1 MSSNERTENMLRV
14 CEALQSDTGCGIARL
29 SLDDMATL
37 GLSDDDV
44 VILVGARQTVARL
57 KVAEVGSVED
67 GCLRIDG
74 IIRENAG
81 VGISERVQILKAQH
95 HPARGVTLIPSGNTR
110 NVFHQD
116 KRSFLARLRAK
127 FGRSADHFDATQDM
141 SSLRRLLE
149 GMQVV
154 TGDHLRANLFGRP
167 LDFTVAAT
175 APQGPVI
182 FDGATVIKI
191 DSKSNARSGVPAVSY
206 EDIGGLGKEIARVR
220 EMIELPLRYPEVFD
234 RLGIDPPRGALL
246 YGPPGSG
253 KTLIARAVAHEAG
266 VRFVNIN
273 GPEIIQQGYGESEG
287 LLRKIFQEAQE
298 YPATIIFIDEIDAL
312 APNRETVLGEVE
324 KRVVAQLL
332 GLMDGIRS
340 RGKVIVIAATNLPNN
355 IDPALR
361 RPGRFD
367 REIGLNPPDKVGRLE
382 ILQIHTRG
390 MPLADDV
397 DMERVAAATHG
408 FLGADLASLCREA
421 AMLCARDLLPKLDFA
436 HAHLPEE
443 VLAVIKVEM
452 RHFEQAQ
459 NEIDLSTTRQV
470 DTEVPNVRWD
480 EVGGLEEVKRIL
492 REAVEWPLKYAERF
506 EYVRTSPPKG
516 VLLTGAPGTGKTLVA
531 KALASA
537 SGVNVITVK
546 GPELLSKWVGE
557 SERGIREIFKKAR
570 QSAPTIV
577 FFDELDAIV
586 PKRGQGGGGSH
597 VSERMVGQFLLE
609 MDSIDEM
616 RGVLVLGATNRPDLI
631 DPALLRPG
639 RFDLVVEL
647 PMPDYDTRYAILE
660 VHLRVRNLSNEVS
673 LAQLAKV
680 TAGMTGAELEGLCR
694 CAAMLSIRDSIESHP
709 GKEFAPF
716 RIDPRHFKAALA
728 LCGKPDLS

>member
-1 MSSNERTENMLRV
+1 MLRV
-14 CEALQSDTGCGIARL
+14 CEALQSDAGCGIARL
-29 SLDDMATL
+29 SLDDMARL
-37 GLSDDDV
+37 GIGDGDV
-44 VILVGARQTVARL
+44 VVLAGARQTVARL
-57 KVAEVGSVED
+57 KAAEPGSVEV
-67 GCLRIDG
+67 GCLQIDG

-81 VGISERVQILKAQH
+81 IGIGERIQMLKTRHQ
-95 HPARGVTLIPSGNTR
+95 PARSITLIPSLSTR
-110 NVFHQD
+110 AIFHQD
-116 KRSFLARLRAK
+116 QRSLLARLRAK
-127 FGRSADHFDATQDM
+127 FRKSTDHFDAAHETH
-141 SSLRRLLE
+141 SLRRLLK
-149 GMQVV
+149 GMQVIA
-154 TGDHLRANLFGRP
+154 GDRLRASLFGRP

-175 APQGPVI
+175 VPDGAVV
-182 FDGATVIKI
+182 FDGSTVIRI
-191 DSKSNARSGVPAVSY
+191 DSKSSASGGVPAVSY
-206 EDIGGLGKEIARVR
+206 EDIGGLGKEVTRVR
-220 EMIELPLRYPEVFD
+220 EMIELPLRYPEVFE

-266 VRFVNIN
+266 VSFININ
-273 GPEIIQQGYGESEG
+273 GAEIMQQGYGESEAT
-287 LLRKIFQEAQE
+287 LRKIFQEAQE
-298 YPATIIFIDEIDAL
+298 HTATIIFIDEIDAL

-332 GLMDGIRS
+332 GLMDGLRS

-361 RPGRFD
+361 RPGRLD

-397 DMERVAAATHG
+397 DMGRLAATTHG

-421 AMLCARDLLPKLDFA
+421 AMLCARDLLPKVDFA
-436 HAHLPEE
+436 HTRLPEE
-443 VLAVIKVEM
+443 ALAAIRVEM
-452 RHFEQAQ
+452 MHFEQAQ

-470 DTEVPNVRWD
+470 VTEVPNVKWD
-480 EVGGLEEVKRIL
+480 EVGGLEEVKRTL
-492 REAVEWPLKYAERF
+492 REAVEWPLKYADRF
-506 EYVRTSPPKG
+506 EYVRTNAPRG
-516 VLLTGAPGTGKTLVA
+516 VLLTGGPGTGKTLVA
-531 KALASA
+531 KALATE

-586 PKRGQGGGGSH
+586 PKRGQGGGGAH

-609 MDSIDEM
+609 MDSLDEV
-616 RGVLVLGATNRPDLI
+616 RGVLVLGATNRLDLI

-660 VHLRVRNLSNEVS
+660 IYFRERTLSTDVS
-673 LAQLAKV
+673 LAQLAKD

-694 CAAMLSIRDSIESHP
+694 RSAMLSIRDSIESHP

-716 RIDPRHFKAALA
+716 RIEARHFKAAVA
-728 LCGKPDLS
+728 LCGKADLS